1 MLLPSRKVAR
11 RIGTVMRKKAFSRDA
26 PQSGPQGSRDRHR
39 RKPRSTSEVSSTAV
53 IEPHAAPR
61 RQASFPIVG
70 IGASAGGLEAFR
82 QLLGALPAD
91 TGMAYVI
98 VQHLD
103 PRHESMLADL
113 LSQTTKMPVS
123 EVKGDVRVEP
133 NRVYVIPPAQDIGIV
148 NGILKLVPRS
158 GIGRAHMPI
167 DYFLRTLAE
176 VQGSQGIGVVL
187 SGTAT
192 DGTLGLK
199 AIKAGGGIAFAQD
212 PTSAQFDGM
221 PRSAMAAGCVDF
233 VLPPE
238 GIAQELTRLGRHPYM
253 AADKPRDLSG
263 VAPAPAPAPARAEE
277 GEDRAGLDRILA
289 LVKKGSGA
297 DFAAYKKTT
306 LHRRIARRMVVNR
319 IETLDAY
326 ARYLEGDASEIQA
339 LYQDCLISVTSFFRD
354 PEVFEALSE
363 QVIPRLLEDRP
374 SGAPIRVWVPGCG
387 TGEEA
392 YSIVICLLERAAA
405 VGSNP
410 SFQIFATDLSESALD
425 TARAGLYQ
433 ESIAQDVS
441 GERLRRF
448 FTRVDGRYRISKDI
462 REMCVFARHDL
473 ADSPPFSRMDLISC
487 RNVLIYMEPRLQERV
502 FATFHYALNPGGFLV
517 VGTSESVG
525 AASAFLAP
533 LDEKRRIYSRKK
545 TATAPQLPFT
555 ARARGAEGPAK
566 LAPLTPRAAVPPGI
580 PTEADQV
587 LLARY
592 APASVVVDDGLD
604 ILEFRGDTHPFLE
617 HGRGQASLNLIRMAR
632 KGLLLE
638 LRQTIQE
645 ARRKNAPSRKEGL
658 RIRYRGQLRDVNLE
672 VVPLKGEAERCL
684 LVVFESPSGSR
695 RAAERAVPSKGRPG
709 ASGNRETARLR
720 QELAQAAQLL
730 QNVVEEHDSALEE
743 LQSSNEEA
751 VSSNEELQ
759 SVNEELQT
767 AKEEV
772 QSANQELATL
782 NRELEERNL
791 QLGQANDALKVS
803 GQEIQ
808 HALDYAN
815 AIVSTVRG
823 PLLLMDGDLRVEKA
837 NRAYYDTFVARP
849 EETEG
854 RLLYE
859 LGERQWDIPALRTA
873 LEEVLPKDS
882 SFEGFEVEQEFAQI
896 GRRAMAL
903 NARRL
908 RNEHGGSERI
918 FLAIEDRTELK
929 RVEQRRDAL
938 LVLEQSARER
948 AEAAD
953 HLKDEFVAT
962 VSHELRGPLTAMVGW
977 MHILTSGEAQGDP
990 ATLASGLAA
999 LNRGI
1004 KAQSRLIADLLDHS
1018 RIVTGKLQIS
1028 RRLVD
1033 LATIAETT
1041 VESVRAAAQ
1050 AKDIALEL
1058 WRDPRAAVVLGDPDR
1073 LQQVLWNVFS
1083 NAVKFTPR
1091 GGRVQVWTGRV
1102 GTSIHVRVTDT
1113 GQGMREDFLPHVFE
1127 RFRQAESS
1135 ARRSQPGLGL
1145 GLAIVRQLVELHGGT
1160 VQAHSAGEG
1169 RGATFTIILPIP
1181 ALLMQPTGAEADEAA
1196 NLNLATPEEPAPD
1209 PDRSVLAGL
1218 SVLVVEDDADSRE
1231 SLVRVLEQY
1240 GARGT
1245 GAATAREA
1253 LRALEVAV
1261 PDVLVSDIGMAGED
1275 GYDLIRQVRMLPA
1288 HRGRV
1293 IPALAVTAYG
1303 EEGDRRKAIAAGFQA
1318 HVAKPVG
1325 PRDLVIEVARLAGR
1339 TGDHSS
1345 PREKESRA

>member
-1 MLLPSRKVAR
+1 MLDPRLLSRKVAR
-11 RIGTVMRKKAFSRDA
+11 RQGTVMRKKAFSRVP
-26 PQSGPQGSRDRHR
+26 PQSRPEGPRGRLG
-39 RKPRSTSEVSSTAV
+39 STAV
-53 IEPHAAPR
+53 VEPLASPR
-61 RQASFPIVG
+61 HGERPFPIVG

-82 QLLGALPAD
+82 QLLRALPPD
-91 TGMAYVI
+91 TGMAYVL

-103 PRHESMLADL
+103 PRHESILAEL

-123 EVKGDVRVEP
+123 EVKGDIRVEP
-133 NRVYVIPPAQDIGIV
+133 NRVYVIPPSQDIGMV
-148 NGILKLVPRS
+148 DGTLKLVPRS
-158 GIGRAHMPI
+158 ESGRPHMPI

-176 VQGSQGIGVVL
+176 VHGSRGIAVIL

-199 AIKAGGGIAFAQD
+199 AIKAEGGIAFAQD
-212 PTSAQFDGM
+212 PISAQFDGM
-221 PRSAMAAGCVDF
+221 PRSAIAAGGVDF
-233 VLPPE
+233 ILPPE

-253 AADKPRDLSG
+253 TAGEPRALAGD
-263 VAPAPAPAPARAEE
+263 APALASGE
-277 GEDRAGLDRILA
+277 EDRGSLDRIFTL
-289 LVKKGSGA
+289 LRKGSGA
-297 DFAAYKKTT
+297 DFGAYKKTT
-306 LHRRIARRMVVNR
+306 LRRRIARRMVVNR
-319 IETLDAY
+319 IETLEAY
-326 ARYLEGDASEIQA
+326 ARHLEDDAREIQA
-339 LYQDCLISVTSFFRD
+339 LYQDCLITVTSFFRD
-354 PEVFEALSE
+354 PAVFEALSE
-363 QVIPRLLEDRP
+363 QVLTRLLKDRP
-374 SGAPIRVWVPGCG
+374 SGAPLRVWVPGCA

-392 YSIVICLLERAAA
+392 YSLAICIQERAAA
-405 VGSNP
+405 LASHA
-410 SFQIFATDLSESALD
+410 SFQIFATDLSEGALD
-425 TARAGLYQ
+425 KARAGVYL
-433 ESIAQDVS
+433 ENIAQDVS
-441 GERLRRF
+441 AERLRRF
-448 FTRVDGRYRISKDI
+448 FTKVDGRYRISKDI

-473 ADSPPFSRMDLISC
+473 AAGPPFSRMDLISC

-517 VGTSESVG
+517 LGTSESVG

-533 LDEKRRIYSRKK
+533 LDEKHRIYSRKQ
-545 TATAPQLPFT
+545 TAIPPHLPLP
-555 ARARGAEGPAK
+555 ARAAGAVRSAK
-566 LAPLTPRAAVPPGI
+566 LAPLTPRAAALPGI

-645 ARRKNAPSRKEGL
+645 ARRKNAPARKEGL

-672 VVPLKGEAERCL
+672 VLPLKGAAELCL
-684 LVVFESPSGSR
+684 LVIFETLPAPR
-695 RAAERAVPSKGRPG
+695 RRPDGPAAAKGRAVG
-709 ASGNRETARLR
+709 AAHRDAVRLR
-720 QELAQAAQLL
+720 QELAEAAQLL
-730 QNVVEEHDSALEE
+730 QTVVEEHDAALEE

-772 QSANQELATL
+772 QSANEELATL
-782 NRELEERNL
+782 NRELKERNL
-791 QLGQANDALKVS
+791 QLGQANDALKSS
-803 GQEIQ
+803 GDRIQ
-808 HALDYAN
+808 HALDFAN

-823 PLLLMDGDLRVEKA
+823 PLLIMDGELRVERA
-837 NRAYYDTFVARP
+837 NRAYYDTFAVRP
-849 EETEG
+849 QDTEG

-859 LGERQWDIPALRTA
+859 LGDGQWDFPSLRTA
-873 LEEVLPKDS
+873 LGEVLPKDS
-882 SFEGFEVEQEFAQI
+882 TFEDFEVDREFPEI
-896 GRRAMAL
+896 GRRTMYL

-908 RNEHGGSERI
+908 RSEQGGSERI
-918 FLAIEDRTELK
+918 LLAIEDRTELK
-929 RVEQRRDAL
+929 RVQEGRDAL
-938 LVLEQSARER
+938 LVLEQSARHR

-977 MHILTSGEAQGDP
+977 MHILTSGSGKGDA

-999 LNRGI
+999 INRGI
-1004 KAQSRLIADLLDHS
+1004 KAQARLIADLLDHS

-1033 LATIAETT
+1033 LAAIAEAA

-1073 LQQVLWNVFS
+1073 LQQVLWNLLS

-1113 GQGMREDFLPHVFE
+1113 GSGIEEDFLPHVFE
-1127 RFRQAESS
+1127 RFRQAEGS

-1160 VQAHSAGEG
+1160 VEAKSGG
-1169 RGATFTIILPIP
+1169 VGKGATFTIILPVP
-1181 ALLMQPTGAEADEAA
+1181 ALMMQPTEAEAGDVGSLDLAA
-1196 NLNLATPEEPAPD
+1196 PAEPAREPEPTLLD
-1209 PDRSVLAGL
+1209 GL

-1240 GARGT
+1240 GARVK

-1253 LRALEVAV
+1253 IGALEIAV

-1275 GYDLIRQVRMLPA
+1275 GYDLIRYVRRLPPE
-1288 HRGRV
+1288 RGRGL
-1293 IPALAVTAYG
+1293 PALAVTAYG
-1303 EEGDRRKAIAAGFQA
+1303 EEGDRVKAMAAGFQA
-1318 HVAKPVG
+1318 HVAKPVS
-1325 PRDLVIEVARLAGR
+1325 PVELVMEVARLAGR
-1339 TGDHSS
+1339 PGAMASWRPPS
-1345 PREKESRA
+1345 PS

>member
-1 MLLPSRKVAR
+1 
-11 RIGTVMRKKAFSRDA
+11 MRKKAFSRDPA
-26 PQSGPQGSRDRHR
+26 RSRARGGTPSSRGKAQSLPEAISA
-39 RKPRSTSEVSSTAV
+39 AV
-53 IEPHAAPR
+53 IEPDAGPR
-61 RQASFPIVG
+61 RPAPFPIVG
-70 IGASAGGLEAFR
+70 VGASAGGLEAFR

-91 TGMAYVI
+91 TGMGYVL

-103 PRHESMLADL
+103 PRHESVLAGL
-113 LSQTTKMPVS
+113 LSQATKMPVS

-133 NRVYVIPPAQDIGIV
+133 NRVYVIPPTQDIGIV
-148 NGILKLVPRS
+148 DGILELVPRS
-158 GIGRAHMPI
+158 ESGRLHMPI
-167 DYFLRTLAE
+167 DLFLRTLAE
-176 VQGSQGIGVVL
+176 SQGSQGIGVVL
-187 SGTAT
+187 SGTAS

-199 AIKAGGGIAFAQD
+199 AIKAEGGIAFAQE
-212 PTSAQFDGM
+212 PSSAQFDGM
-221 PRSAMAAGCVDF
+221 PRSAIAAGCVDF

-238 GIAQELTRLGRHPYM
+238 EIAQELTRLGRHPYM
-253 AADKPRDLSG
+253 APGERPVLPGLAR
-263 VAPAPAPAPARAEE
+263 APAREE
-277 GEDRAGLDRILA
+277 DDRTGLDRILS
-289 LVKKGSGA
+289 LLKKGAGA
-297 DFAAYKKTT
+297 DFGAYKKTT
-306 LHRRIARRMVVNR
+306 LRRRIARRMVVNR

-326 ARYLEGDASEIQA
+326 ARHLEGDASEVQA
-339 LYQDCLISVTSFFRD
+339 LYQDCLIGVTSFFRD
-354 PEVFEALSE
+354 PDVFGALSE
-363 QVIPRLLEDRP
+363 QVFPLLLDDRP
-374 SGAPIRVWVPGCG
+374 SGAPIRVWVPGCA

-392 YSIVICLLERAAA
+392 YSIAIGLLERAAGVA
-405 VGSNP
+405 SNP
-410 SFQIFATDLSESALD
+410 SFQIFATDLSERALD
-425 TARAGLYQ
+425 TARAGLYP
-433 ESIAQDVS
+433 ENIAQDVS
-441 GERLRRF
+441 AERLRRF
-448 FTRVDGRYRISKDI
+448 FTKVDGRYRISKDI
-462 REMCVFARHDL
+462 REMCVFAHHDL

-487 RNVLIYMEPRLQERV
+487 RNVLIYMEPRLQEKV
-502 FATFHYALNPGGFLV
+502 FAKFHYALNPGGFLV
-517 VGTSESVG
+517 LGTSESLG
-525 AASAFLAP
+525 AAAAFLTP
-533 LDEKRRIYSRKK
+533 LDEKRRIYARKK
-545 TATAPQLPFT
+545 TATAPHVLFPAGT
-555 ARARGAEGPAK
+555 RGAEERTMNV
-566 LAPLTPRAAVPPGI
+566 PLTPRAAVPSGI
-580 PTEADQV
+580 PAEADQV
-587 LLARY
+587 LLSRY

-632 KGLLLE
+632 KGLVLE

-672 VVPLKGEAERCL
+672 VLPLTGAAERCL
-684 LVVFESPSGSR
+684 LVVFETPSGPRMPGS
-695 RAAERAVPSKGRPG
+695 RAAPSKHRTV
-709 ASGNRETARLR
+709 AAGNRETARLR
-720 QELAQAAQLL
+720 QETEHAAQLL
-730 QNVVEEHDSALEE
+730 QKVVEEHDAALEE

-751 VSSNEELQ
+751 VSGNEELQ

-767 AKEEV
+767 AKEEI
-772 QSANQELATL
+772 QSANQELGTL
-782 NRELEERNL
+782 NRELEERNV

-803 GQEIQ
+803 GRQIQ
-808 HALDYAN
+808 GALDYAN

-823 PLLLMDGDLRVEKA
+823 PLLIMDGDLRVEKA
-837 NRAYYDTFVARP
+837 NRAYYDTFAARP

-859 LGERQWDIPALRTA
+859 LGGRQWDIPALRTA

-882 SFEGFEVEQEFAQI
+882 SFEGFEVSQDFPQI
-896 GRRAMAL
+896 GPRTMTL

-908 RNEHGGSERI
+908 RNEHGASERI
-918 FLAIEDRTELK
+918 FLAIEDRTALK
-929 RVEQRRDAL
+929 RVEQKRDAL
-938 LVLEQSARER
+938 LVLEQEARER
-948 AEAAD
+948 AESAD

-977 MHILTSGEAQGDP
+977 MHILTSGEAQGDA

-999 LNRGI
+999 INRGI
-1004 KAQSRLIADLLDHS
+1004 KAQARLIADLLDHS

-1033 LATIAETT
+1033 LATIAEAA

-1058 WRDPRAAVVLGDPDR
+1058 WRDPRAAIVLGDPDR
-1073 LQQVLWNVFS
+1073 LLQVLWNLFS

-1113 GQGMREDFLPHVFE
+1113 GQGMKAEFLPHVFE

-1160 VQAHSAGEG
+1160 VEAQSAGEDK
-1169 RGATFTIILPIP
+1169 GATFTIILPVP
-1181 ALLMQPTGAEADEAA
+1181 ALLMQPTGAEAEEAA
-1196 NLNLATPEEPAPD
+1196 SLDVATPEQPAPD
-1209 PDRSVLAGL
+1209 PERSVLAGL

-1245 GAATAREA
+1245 GAATAHAA
-1253 LRALEVAV
+1253 LQALEVAV

-1275 GYDLIRQVRMLPA
+1275 GYDLIRQVRKLPA
-1288 HRGRV
+1288 HRGRDL
-1293 IPALAVTAYG
+1293 PALAVTAYG
-1303 EEGDRRKAIAAGFQA
+1303 EEGDRLKAMSAGFQA

-1325 PRDLVIEVARLAGR
+1325 PRELVIEVARLAGR
-1339 TGDHSS
+1339 MGHDSNG
-1345 PREKESRA
+1345 REKESRA

>member
-1 MLLPSRKVAR
+1 
-11 RIGTVMRKKAFSRDA
+11 
-26 PQSGPQGSRDRHR
+26 
-39 RKPRSTSEVSSTAV
+39 
-53 IEPHAAPR
+53 
-61 RQASFPIVG
+61 
-70 IGASAGGLEAFR
+70 LEAFR

-91 TGMAYVI
+91 SGMAFVL

-103 PRHESMLADL
+103 PRHESLLADL
-113 LSQTTKMPVS
+113 LSQTAKIPVS

-133 NRVYVIPPAQDIGIV
+133 NRAYVIPPAQDIGIV
-148 NGILKLVPRS
+148 DGVLKLVPRRES
-158 GIGRAHMPI
+158 PHMPI

-176 VQGSQGIGVVL
+176 AQGSQGIGVVL

-192 DGTLGLK
+192 DGTQGLK
-199 AIKAGGGIAFAQD
+199 AIKAEGGIAFAQD
-212 PTSAQFDGM
+212 PRSAEFDGM
-221 PRSAMAAGCVDF
+221 PRSAIAAGCVDF

-238 GIAQELTRLGRHPYM
+238 GIAQELTRLGRHPYV
-253 AADKPRDLSG
+253 AGEPRDRTG
-263 VAPAPAPAPARAEE
+263 VATVPSSEKEE
-277 GEDRAGLDRILA
+277 GEGGDNLERILA
-289 LVKKGSGA
+289 LVRKRSGA
-297 DFAAYKKTT
+297 DFGAYKKTT
-306 LHRRIARRMVVNR
+306 LRRRIARRMVVNR

-326 ARYLEGDASEIQA
+326 ARHLESDAGEIQA
-339 LYQDCLISVTSFFRD
+339 LFEDCLISVTSFFRD
-354 PEVFEALSE
+354 PEVYATLSE
-363 QVIPRLLEDRP
+363 QVLPLLLKDRP
-374 SGAPIRVWVPGCG
+374 SGAPLRVWVPGCA

-392 YSIVICLLERAAA
+392 YSIAICLLERAAA
-405 VGSNP
+405 LASNP

-425 TARAGLYQ
+425 TARAGLYPD
-433 ESIAQDVS
+433 SIARDVS
-441 GERLRRF
+441 AERLRRF
-448 FTRVDGRYRISKDI
+448 FTKADGRYRISKNI

-487 RNVLIYMEPRLQERV
+487 RNVLIYMESHLQERV

-517 VGTSESVG
+517 LGTSENVG
-525 AASAFLAP
+525 AAAAYLEP

-545 TATAPQLPFT
+545 TALAPPLPAT
-555 ARARGAEGPAK
+555 TGARGPARPAK
-566 LAPLTPRAAVPPGI
+566 LLPLTPRAAVPAGI

-645 ARRKNAPSRKEGL
+645 ARRKDAPARKEGL
-658 RIRYRGQLRDVNLE
+658 RIPYRGQIRDVNLE
-672 VVPLKGEAERCL
+672 VLPLKGAAERCL
-684 LVVFESPSGSR
+684 LVVFETLPVSR
-695 RAAERAVPSKGRPG
+695 KRAGKSTPAKGRAIAG
-709 ASGNRETARLR
+709 GNQETARLR

-730 QNVVEEHDSALEE
+730 QKVVEEHDAASEE
-743 LQSSNEEA
+743 LQSANEEA

-767 AKEEV
+767 AKEEI
-772 QSANQELATL
+772 QSANEELATL
-782 NRELEERNL
+782 NRELQERNL

-808 HALDYAN
+808 LALDYAN

-823 PLLLMDGDLRVEKA
+823 PLLIMDGDLRVEKA

-859 LGERQWDIPALRTA
+859 LGGRQWDIPALRTA

-882 SFEGFEVEQEFAQI
+882 SFEGFEVAQDFPQI
-896 GRRAMAL
+896 GRRTMAL

-918 FLAIEDRTELK
+918 LLAIEDRTEMK
-929 RVEQRRDAL
+929 RVEQGRDAL

-977 MHILTSGEAQGDP
+977 MHILTTEEAKGD
-990 ATLASGLAA
+990 AAMLASGLAA
-999 LNRGI
+999 INRGI
-1004 KAQSRLIADLLDHS
+1004 KAQTRLIADLLDHS

-1033 LATIAETT
+1033 LVTIAEAA
-1041 VESVRAAAQ
+1041 VESLRAAAQ
-1050 AKDIALEL
+1050 AKDIALEV
-1058 WRDPRAAVVLGDPDR
+1058 WRDPRAAIVLGDPDR
-1073 LQQVLWNVFS
+1073 LQQVLWNLLS

-1091 GGRVQVWTGRV
+1091 GGRVQLWTGRV
-1102 GTSIHVRVTDT
+1102 GNSIHVRVTDT
-1113 GQGMREDFLPHVFE
+1113 GQGIRPDFLPYVFE

-1145 GLAIVRQLVELHGGT
+1145 GLAIVRQLIELHGGT
-1160 VQAHSAGEG
+1160 VEAQSAGEG
-1169 RGATFTIILPIP
+1169 RGSTFTIILPIP
-1181 ALLMQPTGAEADEAA
+1181 ALLMQPRGTEAEEAA
-1196 NLNLATPEEPAPD
+1196 SRDVAGPVEPAPD
-1209 PDRSVLAGL
+1209 PERTLLSGL
-1218 SVLVVEDDADSRE
+1218 TVLVVEDDADSRE

-1240 GARGT
+1240 GARVT
-1245 GAATAREA
+1245 GAASARQAVQA
-1253 LRALEVAV
+1253 LQVAV

-1275 GYDLIRQVRMLPA
+1275 GYDLIRQVRKMPA
-1288 HRGRV
+1288 NRGREL
-1293 IPALAVTAYG
+1293 PALAVTAYG
-1303 EEGDRRKAIAAGFQA
+1303 EEGDRLKAIAAGFQA
-1318 HVAKPVG
+1318 HVAKPVA
-1325 PRDLVIEVARLAGR
+1325 PRQLVIEVGRLAGR
-1339 TGDHSS
+1339 TRDDSS
-1345 PREKESRA
+1345 GRA

>member
-1 MLLPSRKVAR
+1 M
-11 RIGTVMRKKAFSRDA
+11 
-26 PQSGPQGSRDRHR
+26 
-39 RKPRSTSEVSSTAV
+39 SEVSSTAV
-53 IEPHAAPR
+53 IEQPAAR
-61 RQASFPIVG
+61 RPQAPCPIVG

-91 TGMAYVI
+91 TGMAYVL

-103 PRHESMLADL
+103 PRHESILADL
-113 LSQTTKMPVS
+113 LSQTTKMPVC
-123 EVKGDVRVEP
+123 EVKADVRVEP
-133 NRVYVIPPAQDIGIV
+133 NRVYVIPPSQDIGMV
-148 NGILKLVPRS
+148 DGILKLVPRS
-158 GIGRAHMPI
+158 ESGPHMPI

-199 AIKAGGGIAFAQD
+199 AIKAEGGIAFAQD
-212 PTSAQFDGM
+212 PGSAQFDGM
-221 PRSAMAAGCVDF
+221 PRSAIAAGCVDF

-238 GIAQELTRLGRHPYM
+238 GIARELTRLGRHPYM
-253 AADKPRDLSG
+253 AAVEPRARSGGPPAAAREEEDKANLSK
-263 VAPAPAPAPARAEE
+263 
-277 GEDRAGLDRILA
+277 IFA
-289 LVKKGSGA
+289 LLSKGSGA
-297 DFAAYKKTT
+297 DFGAYKKTT
-306 LHRRIARRMVVNR
+306 LRRRIARRMLVNQ
-319 IETLDAY
+319 IETLEAY
-326 ARYLEGDASEIQA
+326 ARHLEGDASEIQA
-339 LYQDCLISVTSFFRD
+339 LYHDCLITVTSFFRD
-354 PEVFEALSE
+354 PAVFEALRK
-363 QVIPRLLEDRP
+363 QVFPLLLKDR
-374 SGAPIRVWVPGCG
+374 APDARIRVWVPGCA
-387 TGEEA
+387 TGEEV
-392 YSIVICLLERAAA
+392 YSIAIGLLERA
-405 VGSNP
+405 GELSSNP
-410 SFQIFATDLSESALD
+410 SFQIFATDLSESALEK
-425 TARAGLYQ
+425 ARAGVYPAN
-433 ESIAQDVS
+433 IAQDVS
-441 GERLRRF
+441 AERLQRF
-448 FTRVDGRYRISKDI
+448 FTKVDGHYQISKTI
-462 REMCVFARHDL
+462 RETCVFARHDL
-473 ADSPPFSRMDLISC
+473 VKDAPFSRMDLISC

-517 VGTSESVG
+517 LGTSESVG
-525 AASAFLAP
+525 ASSAFLAP

-545 TATAPQLPFT
+545 TAAPARLPSAT
-555 ARARGAEGPAK
+555 GASGGPVK
-566 LAPLTPRAAVPPGI
+566 LPPLTPRAAIPPEI
-580 PTEADQV
+580 LSEADQV

-632 KGLLLE
+632 KGLLLD

-645 ARRKNAPSRKEGL
+645 ARRKDAPSRKEGL

-672 VVPLKGEAERCL
+672 VRPLKGAAERCL
-684 LVVFESPSGSR
+684 LVIFETLPPR
-695 RAAERAVPSKGRPG
+695 RRPERAAPSKGVRAG
-709 ASGNRETARLR
+709 RESVRLR
-720 QELAQAAQLL
+720 QELARAAQALET
-730 QNVVEEHDSALEE
+730 VMEEHDAALEE

-772 QSANQELATL
+772 QSSNEELATL
-782 NRELEERNL
+782 NRELQDRNV

-808 HALDYAN
+808 RALDYAN

-823 PLLLMDGDLRVEKA
+823 PLLIMDGELRVEKA
-837 NRAYYDTFVARP
+837 NRAYYDIFVVRP

-859 LGERQWDIPALRTA
+859 LGDGQWDFPSLRTA
-873 LEEVLPKDS
+873 LGEVLPKDS
-882 SFEGFEVEQEFAQI
+882 SFEDFEVDREFPQI
-896 GRRAMAL
+896 GQRTMCL

-908 RNEHGGSERI
+908 RNEQGGSERI
-918 FLAIEDRTELK
+918 FLAIEDRTESK
-929 RVEQRRDAL
+929 RVEQEREAL
-938 LVLEQSARER
+938 LVLEHAARAR

-977 MHILTSGEAQGDP
+977 MHILTSNDQKVDP
-990 ATLASGLAA
+990 AMVASGLAA
-999 LNRGI
+999 INRGI
-1004 KAQSRLIADLLDHS
+1004 KAQARLIADLLDHS

-1028 RRLVD
+1028 CRLVD
-1033 LATIAETT
+1033 LATIAEAA
-1041 VESVRAAAQ
+1041 VESMRAAAQ
-1050 AKDIALEL
+1050 AKDMALEL
-1058 WRDPRAAVVLGDPDR
+1058 WRDPRAAIVLGDPDR
-1073 LQQVLWNVFS
+1073 LQQVLWNLVS

-1091 GGRVQVWTGRV
+1091 GGRVQVWVGRV
-1102 GTSIHVRVTDT
+1102 GTSVHLRVTDT
-1113 GQGMREDFLPHVFE
+1113 GQGIGEDFLPHVFE

-1160 VQAHSAGEG
+1160 VTAESAGEG
-1169 RGATFTIILPIP
+1169 RGATFTIVLPVP
-1181 ALLMQPTGAEADEAA
+1181 ALLMHPKGAESVDVGGIDLTAPA
-1196 NLNLATPEEPAPD
+1196 EPAPEPARTLLD
-1209 PDRSVLAGL
+1209 GL

-1231 SLVRVLEQY
+1231 SLVKVLEQY

-1253 LRALEVAV
+1253 IQALEVAV

-1275 GYDLIRQVRMLPA
+1275 GYALIRKVRTLPA
-1288 HRGRV
+1288 ERGGRL
-1293 IPALAVTAYG
+1293 PALAVTAYG
-1303 EEGDRRKAIAAGFQA
+1303 EERDRLKAISAGFQA

-1325 PRDLVIEVARLAGR
+1325 PVELVMEVARLAGR
-1339 TGDHSS
+1339 TGDNSS
-1345 PREKESRA
+1345 RREKESGA

>member
-1 MLLPSRKVAR
+1 M
-11 RIGTVMRKKAFSRDA
+11 
-26 PQSGPQGSRDRHR
+26 
-39 RKPRSTSEVSSTAV
+39 SEVSSPAV
-53 IEPHAAPR
+53 VEPQPAAR
-61 RQASFPIVG
+61 HQAPFPIVG

-91 TGMAYVI
+91 TGMAYVL

-103 PRHESMLADL
+103 PRHESILANL
-113 LSQTTKMPVS
+113 LSQSTKMPVS
-123 EVKGDVRVEP
+123 EVKGDVRAEP
-133 NRVYVIPPAQDIGIV
+133 NRVYVIPPTQDIGIV
-148 NGILKLVPRS
+148 DGILKLVPRTES
-158 GIGRAHMPI
+158 GRSHMPI
-167 DYFLRTLAE
+167 DYFLQTLAAA
-176 VQGSQGIGVVL
+176 QGSKGVGVVL

-199 AIKAGGGIAFAQD
+199 AIKAEGGIAFSQD

-221 PRSAMAAGCVDF
+221 PRSAIAAGCVDF
-233 VLPPE
+233 VLPPK
-238 GIAQELTRLGRHPYM
+238 GIAQELTRLGRHPYL
-253 AADKPRDLSG
+253 AAAKPRDLSG
-263 VAPAPAPAPARAEE
+263 IAPAPAREE
-277 GEDRAGLDRILA
+277 EEEDRASLDRILA
-289 LVKKGSGA
+289 LMKKGSGA
-297 DFAAYKKTT
+297 DFGAYKKTT
-306 LHRRIARRMVVNR
+306 LRRRIARRMAVHR
-319 IETLDAY
+319 IGTLDAY
-326 ARYLEGDASEIQA
+326 ARHLEGDASEIQA
-339 LYQDCLISVTSFFRD
+339 LYQDCLITVTSFFRD
-354 PEVFEALSE
+354 PEVFATLSE
-363 QVIPRLLEDRP
+363 QVFPLLLKERP
-374 SGAPIRVWVPGCG
+374 SGAPIRVWVPGCA

-392 YSIVICLLERAAA
+392 YSIAVCLLERAAA
-405 VGSNP
+405 LASHRT
-410 SFQIFATDLSESALD
+410 FQIFATDLSESALD
-425 TARAGLYQ
+425 TARAGLYP
-433 ESIAQDVS
+433 ENIAQDVS
-441 GERLRRF
+441 PERLRRF
-448 FTRVDGRYRISKDI
+448 FTKVDGRYRISKDI

-487 RNVLIYMEPRLQERV
+487 RNVLIYMEPRRQEKV
-502 FATFHYALNPGGFLV
+502 FERFHYALNPGGFLV
-517 VGTSESVG
+517 LGTSESVG

-545 TATAPQLPFT
+545 TATAPHLPV
-555 ARARGAEGPAK
+555 AAGIRAAEAPAK
-566 LAPLTPRAAVPPGI
+566 LTPLTPRAAVPPGI

-672 VVPLKGEAERCL
+672 VLPLKGAAERCL

-695 RAAERAVPSKGRPG
+695 RAAEKGAPSKGRVVAAG
-709 ASGNRETARLR
+709 SRETARLR

-730 QNVVEEHDSALEE
+730 QSVVEEHDSALEE
-743 LQSSNEEA
+743 LQASNEEA

-767 AKEEV
+767 AKEEI

-782 NRELEERNL
+782 NRELEERNA
-791 QLGQANDALKVS
+791 QLGHANDALRVS
-803 GQEIQ
+803 GQQIQ
-808 HALDYAN
+808 SALDYAN

-823 PLLLMDGDLRVEKA
+823 PLLIMDGDLRVEKA
-837 NRAYYDTFVARP
+837 NRAYYDTFAARP

-859 LGERQWDIPALRTA
+859 LGGRQWDIPALRTA

-882 SFEGFEVEQEFAQI
+882 SFEGFEVSQDFPQI
-896 GRRAMAL
+896 GPRTMTL

-908 RNEHGGSERI
+908 RNEHGGSDRI
-918 FLAIEDRTELK
+918 FLAVEDCTELK
-929 RVEQRRDAL
+929 RVEQKRDAL
-938 LVLEQSARER
+938 LVLEQAARER

-977 MHILTSGEAQGDP
+977 MHILTSSEAQGDS

-999 LNRGI
+999 INRGI
-1004 KAQSRLIADLLDHS
+1004 KAQARLIADLLDHS

-1033 LATIAETT
+1033 LSTIAEAA
-1041 VESVRAAAQ
+1041 VETVRAAAQ

-1058 WRDPRAAVVLGDPDR
+1058 WRDPRAAIVLGDPDR
-1073 LQQVLWNVFS
+1073 LQQVLWNLFS

-1113 GQGMREDFLPHVFE
+1113 GQGMKAEFLPHVFE

-1160 VQAHSAGEG
+1160 VEAQSAGEDK
-1169 RGATFTIILPIP
+1169 GATFTIILPIP
-1181 ALLMQPTGAEADEAA
+1181 ALLMQPKGTEAEQAEESASLDV
-1196 NLNLATPEEPAPD
+1196 ATLEEPAPD
-1209 PDRSVLAGL
+1209 PERSLLAGL

-1253 LRALEVAV
+1253 MRALEAAL
-1261 PDVLVSDIGMAGED
+1261 PDVLVSDIGMANED

-1288 HRGRV
+1288 HRGRGL
-1293 IPALAVTAYG
+1293 PALAVTAYG
-1303 EEGDRRKAIAAGFQA
+1303 EEGDRLRALAAGFQA
-1318 HVAKPVG
+1318 HVAKPVA
-1325 PRDLVIEVARLAGR
+1325 PRELVIEVARLAGR
-1339 TGDHSS
+1339 TGNHSS
-1345 PREKESRA
+1345 GREKESRA

>member
-11 RIGTVMRKKAFSRDA
+11 RVGTVMRKKAFSRDPA
-26 PQSGPQGSRDRHR
+26 RSRARGPTQPYR
-39 RKPRSTSEVSSTAV
+39 RKAQSMPEVGSTVV
-53 IEPHAAPR
+53 VEPHSALRQQAP
-61 RQASFPIVG
+61 FPIVG

-91 TGMAYVI
+91 TGMAYVL

-103 PRHESMLADL
+103 PRHESILAEL

-123 EVKGDVRVEP
+123 EVKGDIRVQP
-133 NRVYVIPPAQDIGIV
+133 NRVYVIPPSQDIGIV
-148 NGILKLVPRS
+148 DGILKLVPRS
-158 GIGRAHMPI
+158 QTGRPHMPI

-176 VQGSQGIGVVL
+176 VQGSRGIGVIL

-199 AIKAGGGIAFAQD
+199 ALKAEGGIAFAQD
-212 PTSAQFDGM
+212 PSSAQFDGM
-221 PRSAMAAGCVDF
+221 PRSAIAAGGVDF
-233 VLPPE
+233 ILSPE
-238 GIAQELTRLGRHPYM
+238 GIARELTRLGCHPYM
-253 AADKPRDLSG
+253 AAGEPRAPSG
-263 VAPAPAPAPARAEE
+263 AAPARTVE
-277 GEDRAGLDRILA
+277 EDRASLDRIFA
-289 LVKKGSGA
+289 LLRKGSGA
-297 DFAAYKKTT
+297 DFGAYKKTT
-306 LHRRIARRMVVNR
+306 LRRRIARRMLVNH
-319 IETLDAY
+319 IETLEAY
-326 ARYLEGDASEIQA
+326 ARHLEDDAREIQA
-339 LYQDCLISVTSFFRD
+339 LYQDCLITVTSFFRD
-354 PEVFEALSE
+354 PQVFEALSE
-363 QVIPRLLEDRP
+363 RVFPLLLKDRP
-374 SGAPIRVWVPGCG
+374 SRTPIRVWVPGCA
-387 TGEEA
+387 TGEEV
-392 YSIVICLLERAAA
+392 YSIAICLLERAAA
-405 VGSNP
+405 LASDP

-425 TARAGLYQ
+425 KARAGVYL
-433 ESIAQDVS
+433 ENIAQDVS
-441 GERLRRF
+441 PERLRRF
-448 FTRVDGRYRISKDI
+448 FTKVEGRYRISKDI

-473 ADSPPFSRMDLISC
+473 AAGPPFSRMDLISC

-502 FATFHYALNPGGFLV
+502 FSTFHYALNPGGFLV
-517 VGTSESVG
+517 LGTSESVG

-533 LDEKRRIYSRKK
+533 LDEKCRIYSRKK
-545 TATAPQLPFT
+545 TAIAPHRPL
-555 ARARGAEGPAK
+555 AAGASGAERSAK
-566 LAPLTPRAAVPPGI
+566 LVPLTPRAAIPSGI

-645 ARRKNAPSRKEGL
+645 ARRKNAPARKDGL

-672 VVPLKGEAERCL
+672 VLPLKGAAERCL
-684 LVVFESPSGSR
+684 LVIFETLPESR
-695 RAAERAVPSKGRPG
+695 RAPERAAPSKGRAVP
-709 ASGNRETARLR
+709 AGNRESARLR

-730 QNVVEEHDSALEE
+730 QSVVEEHDAALEE

-772 QSANQELATL
+772 QSANEELATL
-782 NRELEERNL
+782 NRELQERNL
-791 QLGQANDALKVS
+791 QFGQANDALKVS
-803 GQEIQ
+803 GDRIQ
-808 HALDYAN
+808 LALDFAN

-823 PLLLMDGDLRVEKA
+823 PLLIMDGELRVEKG
-837 NRAYYDTFVARP
+837 NRAYYDTFAARP

-859 LGERQWDIPALRTA
+859 LGDGQWDFPSLRTA
-873 LEEVLPKDS
+873 LGEVLPKDS
-882 SFEGFEVEQEFAQI
+882 AFEGFEVDREFPEI
-896 GRRAMAL
+896 GRRTMCL

-908 RNEHGGSERI
+908 HNESGGGERI
-918 FLAIEDRTELK
+918 LLAIEDRTELK
-929 RVEQRRDAL
+929 RVEQAREAL
-938 LVLEQSARER
+938 MVLEHAAREQ

-953 HLKDEFVAT
+953 RLKDEFVAT

-977 MHILTSGEAQGDP
+977 MHILTSGAGTGDA

-999 LNRGI
+999 INRGI
-1004 KAQSRLIADLLDHS
+1004 KAQARLIADLLDHS

-1033 LATIAETT
+1033 LATIAEAAA
-1041 VESVRAAAQ
+1041 ESVRAAAQ

-1058 WRDPRAAVVLGDPDR
+1058 WRDPRAAIVLGDPDR
-1073 LQQVLWNVFS
+1073 LQQVLWNLFS

-1113 GQGMREDFLPHVFE
+1113 GQGMTEDFLPHVFE

-1145 GLAIVRQLVELHGGT
+1145 GLAIVRQLIELHGGT
-1160 VQAHSAGEG
+1160 VEAQSPGEG
-1169 RGATFTIILPIP
+1169 RGATFTIILPVP
-1181 ALLMQPTGAEADEAA
+1181 ALLIQPTGAGPEEAGSLDLAA
-1196 NLNLATPEEPAPD
+1196 PVEPAPD
-1209 PDRSVLAGL
+1209 PERNLLAGL

-1245 GAATAREA
+1245 GTATARGA
-1253 LRALEVAV
+1253 IQALEVAV

-1275 GYDLIRQVRMLPA
+1275 GYDLIRYVRMLPA
-1288 HRGRV
+1288 ERGGTL
-1293 IPALAVTAYG
+1293 PALAVTAYG
-1303 EEGDRRKAIAAGFQA
+1303 EEGDRLKTIAAGFQA
-1318 HVAKPVG
+1318 HVAKPVA
-1325 PRDLVIEVARLAGR
+1325 PTKLVMEVARLAGR
-1339 TGDHSS
+1339 TGAVASS
-1345 PREKESRA
+1345 RSPSH